1 MVMALF
7 VPYSSTTC
15 TKAMRQRS
23 GIMLAKANQSSLNN
37 FSDRMYLPQTRNIII
52 TAAKHVHHQQT
63 SKVALSW
70 WEDRAGGGD
79 E

>member
-1 MVMALF
+1 
-7 VPYSSTTC
+7 
-15 TKAMRQRS
+15 
-23 GIMLAKANQSSLNN
+23 MLAKANQSSLNN